1 MPTPA
6 HGPPTML
13 VQSLHPNELLCDLR
27 LWLYKIQ
34 VLPVCLLDSISLT
47 EEEEEESHYHHIAS
61 NRSLPKVVSAPV
73 CDVSHSPAAPNLVCP
88 FSTTDTCP
96 SSTNSKPGIDID
108 LFNHVWKSNKVT
120 MHASFLAAAFLQ
132 PCLVLYEGKPT
143 KFSDLLPR
151 IYNSRTHS
159 TNTNPF
165 TVFSTGPI
173 LIISLW
179 RKTSKCCESG
189 GPTSQQSKTSHKNE
203 IDERRRGWGKKRR
216 KRRRKKRRLRKAQ
229 KPCLENTSRTS
240 KRRSG
245 EWQLET
251 EHRKKKCYYTDSG
264 IGSSR
269 AISVSQPEQSAPP
282 QHSPSPMKDGPL
294 QMVHPPVM
302 GPMQETVTE
311 TPAHSQEESLPLA
324 KQEQHSTPAHGQ
336 EESLPLAKEEQHST
350 HSENYGPTEVGEE
363 YVEPSSEIKLWS
375 SLCEGEH
382 ASINCDQS
390 NQLPEKVCESETPSV
405 VVLPPFS
412 PDAGAVCQSESF
424 TIGGCG
430 ETADHEDTSEP
441 DHTSQSNSPN
451 STEENSHPV
460 LLGVQQSGENDHEES
475 EVPFCEVFNC
485 PNSSMEFLRPT
496 HQSQFLLPPC
506 TSRTSHHRMCTV
518 CVDSGTPSNDTSVNY
533 PKYKPIERE
542 AVPPVNTQLSMHLT
556 GQQPTQEETGEN
568 ETKVESHEG
577 RSGPTAVFL
586 PPRPL
591 QPFQLRPLSLAN
603 SLLPVSRQ
611 TRAREED
618 LLSFSNPCDGTSPD
632 TIILDTTVYQS
643 LQQVRE

>member
-1 MPTPA
+1 MPSPA
-6 HGPPTML
+6 HGLPTTL

-34 VLPVCLLDSISLT
+34 VLPMCLLDFSVPISLT

-73 CDVSHSPAAPNLVCP
+73 CDASHSPAAPDSVCP
-88 FSTTDTCP
+88 FSTTEKANTCP
-96 SSTNSKPGIDID
+96 SSTNDKPGIDINF
-108 LFNHVWKSNKVT
+108 FNHVWKSSKVT
-120 MHASFLAAAFLQ
+120 MHASLLVTAFLQ

-165 TVFSTGPI
+165 TVFSIGPI

-179 RKTSKCCESG
+179 RKCCESG
-189 GPTSQQSKTSHKNE
+189 GSVAPTSQQSKTSHKNE
-203 IDERRRGWGKKRR
+203 MDERRRGWGKKRR
-216 KRRRKKRRLRKAQ
+216 KRRRKKRSRKAQ
-229 KPCLENTSRTS
+229 KLWLENSSRAS
-240 KRRSG
+240 KHRSDKC
-245 EWQLET
+245 QLET
-251 EHRKKKCYYTDSG
+251 EHKKKECYHTDSG
-264 IGSSR
+264 IGSSI

-294 QMVHPPVM
+294 QMVHAPVM

-311 TPAHSQEESLPLA
+311 TPGHGQEESLPLA
-324 KQEQHSTPAHGQ
+324 KQEQHST
-336 EESLPLAKEEQHST
+336 
-350 HSENYGPTEVGEE
+350 HSENYGPTEARDE

-375 SLCEGEH
+375 SLCEDEH
-382 ASINCDQS
+382 ASVDCDQT

-412 PDAGAVCQSESF
+412 PGAGAVCQSESF
-424 TIGGCG
+424 MIGGCG
-430 ETADHEDTSEP
+430 ETADHEDTFEP
-441 DHTSQSNSPN
+441 DHTSQNNSPN

-460 LLGVQQSGENDHEES
+460 LLGVQESGENDHEES
-475 EVPFCEVFNC
+475 EVPSCEVFNC

-506 TSRTSHHRMCTV
+506 TSRTSHHRMCTI
-518 CVDSGTPSNDTSVNY
+518 CVNSGTPSNDTSVNY

-542 AVPPVNTQLSMHLT
+542 AVPSVNTQLSMHLT
-556 GQQPTQEETGEN
+556 GQQPSQEETGEN
-568 ETKVESHEG
+568 ETKVESHKG

-591 QPFQLRPLSLAN
+591 QPSQLRPLSPAN

-618 LLSFSNPCDGTSPD
+618 LLSFSSPCDGTPPD
-632 TIILDTTVYQS
+632 TIILDTTFYQS